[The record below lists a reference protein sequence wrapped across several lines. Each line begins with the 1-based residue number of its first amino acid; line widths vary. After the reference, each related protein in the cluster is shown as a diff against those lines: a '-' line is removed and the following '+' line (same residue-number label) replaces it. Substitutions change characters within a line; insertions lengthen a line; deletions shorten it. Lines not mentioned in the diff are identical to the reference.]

1 MNTDSKFVYGVKVM
15 SEEKKQFYYLWHVE
29 KGNDQNCK
37 SCWFTSGVS
46 MPTDQGNSI

>member
-1 MNTDSKFVYGVKVM
+1 MNTENKFVYGVKVL

-37 SCWFTSGVS
+37 SLVYLRCFNANRSR
-46 MPTDQGNSI
+46 